1 MIMKSTD
8 NYRSCC
14 EVNMGSPTRLRVG
27 ERTNGDTRSR
37 RTYRIRLPSSADED
51 EKRVIRMS
59 EIYTRQ
65 GTPEERRKARFLNK
79 SSATAIKYLRKIED
93 LPHKPE
99 ALKPFTDVLKHVFV
113 DMQGA
118 VKPNGLPSVGTYCVM
133 VPPELI
139 YAAGAMPVKLCGG
152 SYTAFNVGDDIAP
165 RDACPLIKAIMGFE
179 SIGVMPVYQECQ
191 LMAVPITCDCKK
203 KLAGYLAEHRKTVT
217 LHVPSGRDRD
227 EDMEQYVR
235 ELYLFSQKLTEVTGI
250 ELSYERLSWACGMT
264 AAAQYEL
271 SRFIELRRKY
281 PLAIKGTHYMAAMN
295 AISYT
300 HISLWT
306 QYMHDL
312 CDETEQKAKRGEMA
326 SKENRPR
333 ILITG
338 SPIVFPNFKLPLL
351 IEEMGGALVA
361 DETCM
366 GERGAYDPPAIVDQS
381 TDGIMRA
388 LANKSTRPCTCPT
401 FVDNKRRL
409 YRIMQML
416 EDYRVQGVIYHVLRG
431 CLVYDYEYQVME
443 EELGKL
449 GIPIIRVESD
459 YNEEDVEQLRIRVEA
474 FIELIKYGRRGDT

>member
-1 MIMKSTD
+1 
-8 NYRSCC
+8 
-14 EVNMGSPTRLRVG
+14 MG
-27 ERTNGDTRSR
+27 
-37 RTYRIRLPSSADED
+37 
-51 EKRVIRMS
+51 RVIKMS
-59 EIYTRQ
+59 EIINRQ
-65 GTPEERRKARFLNK
+65 GTAEDRRKARFLNK

-93 LPHKPE
+93 LPHKPDT
-99 ALKPFTDVLKHVFV
+99 LKPFTDVLKNVFV

-118 VKPNGLPSVGTYCVM
+118 VKPEDIPSVGTYCVM

-165 RDACPLIKAIMGFE
+165 RDACPLVKAIMGFE
-179 SIGVMPVYQECQ
+179 SIGVMPVYQECR

-227 EDMEQYVR
+227 EDMEQSVR

-250 ELSYERLSWACGMT
+250 ALSYERLSWACGMT

-271 SRFIELRRKY
+271 SRFIELRRRY

-312 CDETEQKAKRGEMA
+312 CDEIEQKAKRGEMA

-366 GERGAYDPPAIVDQS
+366 GERGAYDPPAIIDQS

-416 EDYRVQGVIYHVLRG
+416 EDYKVQGVIYHVLRG

-474 FIELIKYGRRGDT
+474 FIELIKYGR

>member
-1 MIMKSTD
+1 MSNT
-8 NYRSCC
+8 
-14 EVNMGSPTRLRVG
+14 
-27 ERTNGDTRSR
+27 ER
-37 RTYRIRLPSSADED
+37 
-51 EKRVIRMS
+51 K
-59 EIYTRQ
+59 
-65 GTPEERRKARFLNK
+65 GTPEERRKQRFLNK
-79 SSATAIKYLRKIED
+79 SSATAIKYMRKTAE

-99 ALKPFTDVLKHVFV
+99 AIEPFLNILHHVFV

-118 VKPNGLPSVGTYCVM
+118 VKPEGTPSVGTYCVM

-165 RDACPLIKAIMGFE
+165 RDACPLVKAVMGFQ
-179 SIGVMPVYQECQ
+179 SIGVMPVYQECE

-203 KLAGYLAEHRKTVT
+203 KLAGYLSEHRPTVT

-227 EDMEQYVR
+227 EDMEHYVR
-235 ELYLFSQKLTEVTGI
+235 ELYQFSGELTKITGKQ
-250 ELSYERLSWACGMT
+250 LSYERLSWACGLT

-271 SRFIELRRKY
+271 SRFIELRRRA
-281 PLAIKGTHYMAAMN
+281 PLVIKGTHYLAAMN
-295 AISYT
+295 ALSYT
-300 HISLWT
+300 HISIWT
-306 QYMHDL
+306 RYMSAL
-312 CDETEQKAKRGEMA
+312 NDELEKKIKRGEMA

-366 GERGAYDPPAIVDQS
+366 GERGAYDSPAIADQS

-401 FVDNKRRL
+401 FTDNKRRV

-416 EDYRVQGVIYHVLRG
+416 KDYKVQGVIYHVLRG
-431 CLVYDYEYQVME
+431 CLVYDYEYKAME

-474 FIELIKYGRRGDT
+474 FIELIKYGKGSSK

>member
-99 ALKPFTDVLKHVFV
+99 ALKPFTDILKHVFV

-118 VKPNGLPSVGTYCVM
+118 VKPMGVPSVGTYCVM

-271 SRFIELRRKY
+271 SRFIELRRRY
-281 PLAIKGTHYMAAMN
+281 PLAVKGTHY
-295 AISYT
+295 
-300 HISLWT
+300 
-306 QYMHDL
+306 
-312 CDETEQKAKRGEMA
+312 MA

-474 FIELIKYGRRGDT
+474 FIELIKYRR

>member
-1 MIMKSTD
+1 MNDYI
-8 NYRSCC
+8 N
-14 EVNMGSPTRLRVG
+14 
-27 ERTNGDTRSR
+27 
-37 RTYRIRLPSSADED
+37 
-51 EKRVIRMS
+51 
-59 EIYTRQ
+59 RQ
-65 GTPEERRKARFLNK
+65 GSAEDRRKARFLNK
-79 SSATAIKYLRKIED
+79 SSTTAIKYLRKIED
-93 LPHKPE
+93 LPHKPD

-118 VKPNGLPSVGTYCVM
+118 VNPQGVPSVGTYCVM
-133 VPPELI
+133 IPPELI
-139 YAAGAMPVKLCGG
+139 YAMGAMPVKLCGG

-165 RDACPLIKAIMGFE
+165 RDACPLVKAIMGFE

-203 KLAGYLAEHRKTVT
+203 KLAGYLAERRNTIA

-271 SRFIELRRKY
+271 SRFIELRRRY
-281 PLAIKGTHYMAAMN
+281 PLAVKGTHYMAAMN

-449 GIPIIRVESD
+449 GIPIIRIESD
-459 YNEEDVEQLRIRVEA
+459 YNEEDVEQLRIRIEA
-474 FIELIKYGRRGDT
+474 FIELIKYGKGSSK

>member
-1 MIMKSTD
+1 
-8 NYRSCC
+8 
-14 EVNMGSPTRLRVG
+14 
-27 ERTNGDTRSR
+27 
-37 RTYRIRLPSSADED
+37 
-51 EKRVIRMS
+51 MS

-65 GTPEERRKARFLNK
+65 GTPEDRRKARFLNK

-93 LPHKPE
+93 LPHKPDT
-99 ALKPFTDVLKHVFV
+99 LKPFTDVLKRVFV

-118 VKPNGLPSVGTYCVM
+118 VKPEGVPSVGTYCVM
-133 VPPELI
+133 IPPELI

-165 RDACPLIKAIMGFE
+165 RDACPLVKAIMGFE

-271 SRFIELRRKY
+271 SRFIELRRRY
-281 PLAIKGTHYMAAMN
+281 PLAVKGTHYMAAMN

-306 QYMHDL
+306 RYMHDL
-312 CDETEQKAKRGEMA
+312 CDEIVQKAKRGEMA

-338 SPIVFPNFKLPLL
+338 SPIVFPNFKLQLL

-443 EELGKL
+443 EEMGKL
-449 GIPIIRVESD
+449 GIPIIRIESD

-474 FIELIKYGRRGDT
+474 FIELIKYGR

>member
-1 MIMKSTD
+1 
-8 NYRSCC
+8 
-14 EVNMGSPTRLRVG
+14 
-27 ERTNGDTRSR
+27 
-37 RTYRIRLPSSADED
+37 
-51 EKRVIRMS
+51 MS

-118 VKPNGLPSVGTYCVM
+118 VKPKGVPSVGTYCVM

-165 RDACPLIKAIMGFE
+165 RDACPLVKAIMGFE

-227 EDMEQYVR
+227 ADMEQYVR
-235 ELYLFSQKLTEVTGI
+235 ELYLFSKRLTEITGI

-271 SRFIELRRKY
+271 SRFIELRRRY
-281 PLAIKGTHYMAAMN
+281 PLAVKGTHYMAAMN

-338 SPIVFPNFKLPLL
+338 SPIVFPNFKIPLL

>member
-1 MIMKSTD
+1 
-8 NYRSCC
+8 
-14 EVNMGSPTRLRVG
+14 MG
-27 ERTNGDTRSR
+27 
-37 RTYRIRLPSSADED
+37 
-51 EKRVIRMS
+51 RVIKMS
-59 EIYTRQ
+59 EIINRQ
-65 GTPEERRKARFLNK
+65 GTAEDRRKARFLNK
-79 SSATAIKYLRKIED
+79 SATTAIKYLRKIED

-118 VKPNGLPSVGTYCVM
+118 VKPEGVPSVGTYCVM

-152 SYTAFNVGDDIAP
+152 SYTAFNVGDGIAP
-165 RDACPLIKAIMGFE
+165 RDACPLVKAIMGFE

-271 SRFIELRRKY
+271 SRFIELRRRY

-416 EDYRVQGVIYHVLRG
+416 EDYKVQGVIYHVLRG

-474 FIELIKYGRRGDT
+474 FIELIKYGR

>member
-1 MIMKSTD
+1 M
-8 NYRSCC
+8 
-14 EVNMGSPTRLRVG
+14 
-27 ERTNGDTRSR
+27 
-37 RTYRIRLPSSADED
+37 
-51 EKRVIRMS
+51 KRVINMNDY
-59 EIYTRQ
+59 INRQ
-65 GTPEERRKARFLNK
+65 GSAEDRRKARFLNK
-79 SSATAIKYLRKIED
+79 SSTTAIKYLRKIED
-93 LPHKPE
+93 LPHKPD

-118 VKPNGLPSVGTYCVM
+118 VKPQGVPSVGTYCVM
-133 VPPELI
+133 IPPELI
-139 YAAGAMPVKLCGG
+139 YAMGAMPVKLCGG

-165 RDACPLIKAIMGFE
+165 RDACPLVKAIMGFE

-203 KLAGYLAEHRKTVT
+203 KLAGYLAERRNTIA

-235 ELYLFSQKLTEVTGI
+235 ELYLFSQKLTEVTDV

-295 AISYT
+295 AIGYT
-300 HISLWT
+300 HTSLWT
-306 QYMHDL
+306 RYMHNL
-312 CDETEQKAKRGEMA
+312 CDEIEAKAKRGEMA

-338 SPIVFPNFKLPLL
+338 SPIVFPNFKIPLL

-401 FVDNKRRL
+401 FVDNKRRV

-416 EDYRVQGVIYHVLRG
+416 KDYRVQGVIYHVLRG

-449 GIPIIRVESD
+449 GIPIIRIESD
-459 YNEEDVEQLRIRVEA
+459 YNEEDVEQLRIRIEA
-474 FIELIKYGRRGDT
+474 FIELIKYGKGSSK

>member
-1 MIMKSTD
+1 MNDYI
-8 NYRSCC
+8 N
-14 EVNMGSPTRLRVG
+14 
-27 ERTNGDTRSR
+27 
-37 RTYRIRLPSSADED
+37 
-51 EKRVIRMS
+51 
-59 EIYTRQ
+59 RQ
-65 GTPEERRKARFLNK
+65 GSAEDRRKARFLNK
-79 SSATAIKYLRKIED
+79 SSTTAIKYLRKIED
-93 LPHKPE
+93 LPHKPDT
-99 ALKPFTDVLKHVFV
+99 LKPFTDILRHVFV

-118 VKPNGLPSVGTYCVM
+118 VKPQGVPSVGTYCVM
-133 VPPELI
+133 IPPELI
-139 YAAGAMPVKLCGG
+139 YAMGAMPVKLCGG

-165 RDACPLIKAIMGFE
+165 RDACPLVKAIMGFE

-203 KLAGYLAEHRKTVT
+203 KLAGYLAERRNTIA

-235 ELYLFSQKLTEVTGI
+235 ELYLFSQKLTEVTDV

-306 QYMHDL
+306 RYMHNL
-312 CDETEQKAKRGEMA
+312 CDEIEAKAKRGEMA

-338 SPIVFPNFKLPLL
+338 SPIVFPNFKIPLL

-401 FVDNKRRL
+401 FVDNKRRV

-416 EDYRVQGVIYHVLRG
+416 KDYRVQGVIYHVLRG

-449 GIPIIRVESD
+449 GIPIIRIESD
-459 YNEEDVEQLRIRVEA
+459 YNEEDVEQLRIRIEA
-474 FIELIKYGRRGDT
+474 FIELIKYGKGSSK

>member
-1 MIMKSTD
+1 M
-8 NYRSCC
+8 
-14 EVNMGSPTRLRVG
+14 
-27 ERTNGDTRSR
+27 
-37 RTYRIRLPSSADED
+37 
-51 EKRVIRMS
+51 KRVINMNDY
-59 EIYTRQ
+59 INRQ
-65 GTPEERRKARFLNK
+65 GSAEDRRKARFLNK
-79 SSATAIKYLRKIED
+79 SSTTAIKYLRKIED
-93 LPHKPE
+93 LPHKPD

-118 VKPNGLPSVGTYCVM
+118 VNPQGVPSVGTYCVM
-133 VPPELI
+133 IPPELI
-139 YAAGAMPVKLCGG
+139 YAMGAMPVKLCGG

-165 RDACPLIKAIMGFE
+165 RDACPLVKAIMGFE

-203 KLAGYLAEHRKTVT
+203 KLAGYLAERRNTIA

-235 ELYLFSQKLTEVTGI
+235 ELYLFSQKLTEVTDV

-306 QYMHDL
+306 RYMHNL
-312 CDETEQKAKRGEMA
+312 CDEIEAKAKRGEMA

-338 SPIVFPNFKLPLL
+338 SPIVFPNFKIPLL
-351 IEEMGGALVA
+351 IEEMGGALAA

-401 FVDNKRRL
+401 FVDNKRRV

-416 EDYRVQGVIYHVLRG
+416 KDYRVQGVIYHVLRG

-449 GIPIIRVESD
+449 GIPIIRIESD
-459 YNEEDVEQLRIRVEA
+459 YNEEDVEQLRIRIEA
-474 FIELIKYGRRGDT
+474 FIELIKYGKGSSK

>member
-1 MIMKSTD
+1 MNDYIS
-8 NYRSCC
+8 
-14 EVNMGSPTRLRVG
+14 
-27 ERTNGDTRSR
+27 
-37 RTYRIRLPSSADED
+37 
-51 EKRVIRMS
+51 
-59 EIYTRQ
+59 RQ
-65 GTPEERRKARFLNK
+65 GSAEDRRKTRFLNK
-79 SSATAIKYLRKIED
+79 SSTTAIKYLRKIEE

-118 VKPNGLPSVGTYCVM
+118 VKPKGVPSVGTYCVM

-165 RDACPLIKAIMGFE
+165 RDACPLVKAIMGFE

-235 ELYLFSQKLTEVTGI
+235 ELYLFSQKLTEITGT

-271 SRFIELRRKY
+271 SRFIELRRRY
-281 PLAIKGTHYMAAMN
+281 PLAVKGTHYMAAMN

-306 QYMHDL
+306 RYMHDL
-312 CDETEQKAKRGEMA
+312 CDEIEQKAKRGEMA

-416 EDYRVQGVIYHVLRG
+416 EDYKVQGVIYHVLRG

>member
-1 MIMKSTD
+1 
-8 NYRSCC
+8 
-14 EVNMGSPTRLRVG
+14 
-27 ERTNGDTRSR
+27 
-37 RTYRIRLPSSADED
+37 
-51 EKRVIRMS
+51 MS
-59 EIYTRQ
+59 EIINRQ
-65 GTPEERRKARFLNK
+65 GTAEDRRKARFLNK
-79 SSATAIKYLRKIED
+79 SSTTAIKYLRKIED
-93 LPHKPE
+93 LPHKPD

-118 VKPNGLPSVGTYCVM
+118 VNHQGVPSVGTYCVM
-133 VPPELI
+133 IPPELI
-139 YAAGAMPVKLCGG
+139 YAMGAMPVKLCGG

-165 RDACPLIKAIMGFE
+165 RDACPLVKAIMGFE

-203 KLAGYLAEHRKTVT
+203 KLAGYLAERRNTIA

-235 ELYLFSQKLTEVTGI
+235 ELYLFSQKLTEVTDV

-306 QYMHDL
+306 RYMHNL
-312 CDETEQKAKRGEMA
+312 CDEIEAKAKRGEMA

-338 SPIVFPNFKLPLL
+338 SPIVFPNFKIPLL
-351 IEEMGGALVA
+351 IEEMGGALAA

-401 FVDNKRRL
+401 FVDNKRRV

-416 EDYRVQGVIYHVLRG
+416 KDYRVQGVIYHVLRG

-449 GIPIIRVESD
+449 GIPIIRIESD
-459 YNEEDVEQLRIRVEA
+459 YNEEDVEQLRIRIEA
-474 FIELIKYGRRGDT
+474 FIELIKYGKGSSK

>member
-1 MIMKSTD
+1 M
-8 NYRSCC
+8 
-14 EVNMGSPTRLRVG
+14 
-27 ERTNGDTRSR
+27 
-37 RTYRIRLPSSADED
+37 
-51 EKRVIRMS
+51 KRVINMS

-118 VKPNGLPSVGTYCVM
+118 VKPKGVPSVGTYCVM

-165 RDACPLIKAIMGFE
+165 RDACPLVKAIMGFE

-235 ELYLFSQKLTEVTGI
+235 ELYLFSQKLTEITGT

-264 AAAQYEL
+264 ASAQYEL

-409 YRIMQML
+409 YRITQML

-443 EELGKL
+443 EELSKL

>member
-1 MIMKSTD
+1 
-8 NYRSCC
+8 
-14 EVNMGSPTRLRVG
+14 
-27 ERTNGDTRSR
+27 
-37 RTYRIRLPSSADED
+37 
-51 EKRVIRMS
+51 MS
-59 EIYTRQ
+59 EIINRQ
-65 GTPEERRKARFLNK
+65 GTAEDRRKARFLNK

-99 ALKPFTDVLKHVFV
+99 ALKPFTDVLKRVFV

-118 VKPNGLPSVGTYCVM
+118 VKPEGVPSVGTYCVM
-133 VPPELI
+133 IPPELI

-165 RDACPLIKAIMGFE
+165 RDACPLVKAIMGFE

-271 SRFIELRRKY
+271 SRFIELRRRY

-306 QYMHDL
+306 RYMHNL
-312 CDETEQKAKRGEMA
+312 CDEIEQKAKRSEMA

-366 GERGAYDPPAIVDQS
+366 GERGAYDPPAIIDQS

-416 EDYRVQGVIYHVLRG
+416 EDYKVQGVIYHVLRG
-431 CLVYDYEYQVME
+431 CLVYDYEHQVME

-474 FIELIKYGRRGDT
+474 FIELIKYGR